1 MELSK
6 ETLKKARQLIV
17 FTVVVL
23 VGLWKYEI
31 VLNLL
36 SIVWNI
42 VFPFVLGG
50 AIAFVVN
57 VPMSFLEN
65 KFIDKVLKGD
75 KFEKLSRIVSMIL
88 TLVLL
93 LGVVF
98 MVMFVAV
105 PQLVDTF
112 KSLADNLSE
121 FIPILQDWVRQI
133 SNNDQQIM
141 QLVDKINFQPDQL
154 VKWAVT
160 FVGSGAGDMMS
171 STVEAVGTFVS
182 GVGTFFIAFSFAC
195 YVLIQKEKLHVQV
208 RKVLFAFTPR
218 RKGEVMQEI
227 CSLAYKTFSNFL
239 TGQCV
244 EAVILGAMFMIV
256 MTIIKLPY
264 ALLIGT
270 VIGFSALIPLFG
282 AFIGCGLGTFMIF
295 IESPKQALI
304 FLVLFLILQQLEGNF
319 VYPHVVGNSVG
330 LPSIWVLAAVSIGGS
345 LMGVVGMLIFIP
357 LASVLYALFRE
368 YVHLK
373 LKQRHIKKVTATDVV
388 EYSEE
393 EIEKM
398 KIAYEKEHEAK

>member
-42 VFPFVLGG
+42 VLPFVLGG